1 MCKAHQRPHPSY
13 LINADN
19 SFSISN
25 PDVFPNFGKDE
36 VAGSNP
42 AISSRETVRNDGFF
56 VVLGLILQVLSLLL
70 ANLGY
75 LVCQD
80 GHLVNKCVTFSGKK
94 VPEKPCAIRVC
105 GLFSVSHT
113 LSHSRG

>member
-1 MCKAHQRPHPSY
+1 VFENRTDPFRIALFFY
-13 LINADN
+13 L
-19 SFSISN
+19 
-25 PDVFPNFGKDE
+25 GKDE
-36 VAGSNP
+36 VADSNP

-56 VVLGLILQVLSLLL
+56 VVLGLILQDFSLLL

-80 GHLVNKCVTFSGKK
+80 GHFVNKGVTFSRKK